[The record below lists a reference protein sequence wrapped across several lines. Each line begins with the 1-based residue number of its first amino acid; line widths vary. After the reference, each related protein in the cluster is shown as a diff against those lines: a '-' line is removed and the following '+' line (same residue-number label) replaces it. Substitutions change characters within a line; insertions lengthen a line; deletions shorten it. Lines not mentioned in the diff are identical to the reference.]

1 MTIAYVDANAL
12 IDRFGEAQD
21 RLAPLEQQPPGS
33 VELVSST
40 MTRVEI
46 GRYLR
51 RIGNV
56 AIEADTVAML
66 IGTTTVPLNDTV
78 LTVAGSIGLQHL
90 GALDAIHL
98 ATALIVRADVVVT
111 RDRQLARAAE
121 AVGIPVL

>member
-12 IDRFGEAQD
+12 IDRFSEAQD

-46 GRYLR
+46 ARYLH
-51 RIGNV
+51 RIGNGAV
-56 AIEADTVAML
+56 ESDAVAML
-66 IGTTTVPLNDTV
+66 IGTTTVPINETV
-78 LTVAGSIGLQHL
+78 LAVAGSIGVQHL

-98 ATALIVRADVVVT
+98 ATALLVRADVVVT
-111 RDRQLARAAE
+111 RDRQLARAA
-121 AVGIPVL
+121 ASVGIPVL